1 MPLHGIGQSP
11 HDSFLV
17 MYLSTTLPSSF
28 MPCFESEKSREP
40 TPVQF
45 LIGASPF
52 SIDSATAA
60 VVPRCDHRRRIDA
73 VGPAIFAPMRV
84 ISRYIQPSHPFGL
97 AMYAMKRAYQLRSLL
112 YSSVMRLQTALN
124 SSGRAIGTSPVPATT
139 IALRFF
145 LP

>member
-11 HDSFLV
+11 HDSFFV
-17 MYLSTTLPSSF
+17 MYLSTTAPSSF
-28 MPCFESEKSREP
+28 IAFFASGKSREP

-60 VVPRCDHRRRIDA
+60 VVPRCDHSRRI
-73 VGPAIFAPMRV
+73 APVDDCSFMPSLV
-84 ISRYIQPSHPFGL
+84 ISRYIQPSQPLGL
-97 AMYAMKRAYQLRSLL
+97 AIHARNRDIKPRSRL

-124 SSGRAIGTSPVPATT
+124 SSGRATGTSPDPATT
-139 IALRFF
+139 IAF
-145 LP
+145 